1 MSGSVI
7 PSPSSSQ
14 LKPLIGDNH
23 CGVERFPLFQF
34 GLANYIRRFHCGG
47 GGIECSIGGFALH
60 DGVSLFLVQSFT
72 FRAVHVVILITELQG
87 RGSESSTS

>member
-1 MSGSVI
+1 MNGSVL
-7 PSPSSSQ
+7 PSPPSSQ
-14 LKPLIGDNH
+14 LKSLIGDEH
-23 CGVERFPLFQF
+23 CGVERFPFFQF
-34 GLANYIRRFHCGG
+34 GLADYIRRFQCGG
-47 GGIECSIGGFALH
+47 GGTECSIGCFALH